1 MAGPRTRFYV
11 DKRHKKVAGVCAG
24 VAQHFGIDPTIV
36 RVGTFGS
43 IFLLGPFV
51 PIAYF
56 LTSWIAPN
64 RPAELDRIERQDPEE
79 KKFWQKVRSNPR
91 ASARSV
97 RARFRDID
105 RRLAHAEAYLTSPD
119 KRLAREIEQLR

>member
-24 VAQHFGIDPTIV
+24 IANHFGIDVTLV
-36 RVGTFGS
+36 RVGTFAS
-43 IFLLGPFV
+43 MFLVGPFV
-51 PIAYF
+51 PVAYV
-56 LTSWIAPN
+56 LTSWLSPT
-64 RPAELDRIERQDPEE
+64 RPHELELEEADVQE

-97 RARFRDID
+97 KARFRDID

-119 KRLAREIEQLR
+119 KRLAREIDQLR